1 MDASP
6 DPSRR
11 VTIYD
16 VATVAGVS
24 PSTVS
29 RALSRPG
36 RISALTADKI
46 RAAAD
51 ALGYQRLAGLPSG
64 EPAELRLLV
73 MLVNDIG
80 NPVFVELIRG
90 VEAVADAAGYTV
102 VLLDSRESHVRERLV
117 EEFFPAVSGLILA
130 SPRLSDS
137 GIRMLA
143 KTRPLIVLNRAV
155 HGVPSIL
162 ADTARGARTAAQH
175 LHELGHREIAYLAGP
190 ETSWANGM
198 RWRSLQ
204 EAGSD
209 LSIRVRHSGPNQPT
223 VSGGVAAAAWW
234 EQHRSSAVLAFNDVV
249 GAGFMQ
255 AAKERG
261 IDVPDDAS
269 VIAFDNSQ
277 LASLVSPG
285 LTSIAAPSR
294 KQGEAAARS
303 LIEIIDGGRPDPTPL
318 YLPTRLITRAST
330 GPAAGAPRT

>member
-1 MDASP
+1 MAAPS

-16 VATVAGVS
+16 VAEAAGVS

-46 RAAAD
+46 RVAAD

-117 EEFFPAVSGLILA
+117 EEFFPAVSGLVLA

-137 GIRMLA
+137 GIRRLA
-143 KTRPLIVLNRAV
+143 KTRPLVVLNRAV

-162 ADTARGARTAAQH
+162 ADTARGARTAAGH
-175 LHELGHREIAYLAGP
+175 LHDLGHREITYLAGP
-190 ETSWANGM
+190 ETSWADGM
-198 RWRSLQ
+198 RWRALQ
-204 EAGSD
+204 EAARE
-209 LSIRVRHSGPNQPT
+209 LSIRVRRLGAHQPT
-223 VSGGVAAAAWW
+223 VSGGHAAARSWM
-234 EQHRSSAVLAFNDVV
+234 EQQTTAVLAFNDVV
-249 GAGFMQ
+249 ATGFMQ
-255 AAKERG
+255 VAEENG
-261 IDVPDDAS
+261 FDVPTDVS
-269 VIAFDNSQ
+269 VIGFDNSQ
-277 LASLVSPG
+277 LASLVRPG

-294 KQGEAAARS
+294 KQGEAAARA
-303 LIEIIDGGRPDPTPL
+303 LIDIIDGARPDPIPL
-318 YLPTRLITRAST
+318 YLPTRLISRSST
-330 GPAAGAPRT
+330 APVPPA

>member
-1 MDASP
+1 MVTSP

-16 VATVAGVS
+16 VAEAAGVS

-36 RISALTADKI
+36 RISAQTADRI
-46 RAAAD
+46 RTAAT
-51 ALGYQRLAGLPSG
+51 ALGYQRLAALPSG

-117 EEFFPAVSGLILA
+117 EDFFPAVSGLVLA

-137 GIRMLA
+137 GIRRLA
-143 KTRPLIVLNRAV
+143 KTRPLVVLNRAV

-162 ADTARGARTAAQH
+162 ADTGRGAQTAAQH
-175 LHELGHREIAYLAGP
+175 LRELGHREITYLAGP
-190 ETSWANGM
+190 ESSWADGV

-204 EAGSD
+204 EAGRE
-209 LSIRVRHSGPNQPT
+209 LSIRVRRSGPHPPT
-223 VSGGVAAAAWW
+223 VSGGRAAAEAWL
-234 EQHRSSAVLAFNDVV
+234 QQRTTAVLAFNDVM
-249 GAGFMQ
+249 AIGFMQ
-255 AAKERG
+255 VAEENG
-261 IDVPDDAS
+261 IAVPNDVS
-269 VIAFDNSQ
+269 VIGFDNSQ
-277 LASLVSPG
+277 LASLVRPG

-294 KQGEAAARS
+294 KQGEAAART
-303 LIEIIDGGRPDPTPL
+303 LIEIVDGARPDPTPL
-318 YLPTRLITRAST
+318 YLPTRLIARSST
-330 GPAAGAPRT
+330 AQR

>member
-1 MDASP
+1 MVTSS

-11 VTIYD
+11 ITIYD
-16 VATVAGVS
+16 VAEAAGVS

-36 RISALTADKI
+36 RVSALTADKI
-46 RAAAD
+46 RAAAT

-90 VEAVADAAGYTV
+90 VESAADAAGYTV

-117 EEFFPAVSGLILA
+117 EEFFPAVSGLVLA

-137 GIRMLA
+137 GIRRLA
-143 KTRPLIVLNRAV
+143 KTRPLVVLNRAV

-175 LHELGHREIAYLAGP
+175 LHDLGHRQITYLAGP
-190 ETSWANGM
+190 ESSWADGM

-204 EAGSD
+204 EAGRE
-209 LSIRVRHSGPNQPT
+209 LSIRIRRSGPNQPT
-223 VSGGVAAAAWW
+223 VSGGRSAAESWL
-234 EQHRSSAVLAFNDVV
+234 EHRTSAVLAFNDVV
-249 GAGFMQ
+249 GTGFMQ
-255 AAKERG
+255 VAEENG
-261 IDVPDDAS
+261 LDVPRDVS
-269 VIAFDNSQ
+269 VIGFDNSQ
-277 LASLVSPG
+277 LASLVRPG

-294 KQGEAAARS
+294 KQGEAAART
-303 LIEIIDGGRPDPTPL
+303 LIDIIEGGRPDPTPL
-318 YLPTRLITRAST
+318 YLPTRLIARSST
-330 GPAAGAPRT
+330 GPAPRAR